1 MRRLLRLLTHWS
13 IAMKL
18 VVMAVAGALCMVL
31 IAVTVLLI
39 AQRELVAERTQRAH
53 AVVDSIWSIADHFQ
67 HEAAAG
73 NMTEAEAKARFFAAA
88 GAIWWENHTNYAFIY
103 DTETARNLMNTGN
116 TALVGRDM
124 RGAKD
129 ARGLP
134 FAAMMLDIAQRR
146 GEGTLVYAFP
156 KGTNPMP
163 LPKIAWFR
171 AFGPWHMLIVS
182 AEYIADIDD
191 TFWQMTRTAA
201 MLIGALLLVS
211 LGIAWAVGRSIV
223 KPLSGLRARMA
234 TLQAGDLA
242 AAVPGAARRD
252 ELGEMARGVLVFRDH
267 MVRES
272 ELSTAQEAERRSMEQ
287 AQRRAALV
295 GMADTVESETAA
307 ALRSIGTRT
316 SAIAATADAMSE
328 SANRTGGSAQ
338 DAAAAAGQALANAQS
353 VASAAEELSAS
364 IREIGGQVSQSTAA
378 VERAVGAGSEARTTI
393 EALNLEVEKIGTV
406 ADMIAEIAA
415 RTNLLALNATIE
427 AARAGDAG
435 KGFAVVAAE
444 VKALA
449 MQTAQSTQEIGRHI
463 GQVRTA
469 TGASVA
475 AVARIEHDINEI
487 NAIASSIAAAV
498 EQQGAS
504 TAEIARSV
512 AGTADAANQVTSR
525 ITDVSNEAT
534 GARQLATEV
543 RDNIV
548 ALNQAVEE
556 LRHSVI
562 RAVRSST
569 SEVDRRQSQRYP
581 TDLAARLTVGGVEHA
596 GRVGDLSA
604 GGAFLTGVAA
614 LPVGT
619 RGTLRLDGA
628 AAALGCEVRAADQD
642 GVHVAFM
649 PDAAASAVLERLL
662 RQAEQRRAA

>member
-1 MRRLLRLLTHWS
+1 MRRLLQSLTHWP

-31 IAVTVLLI
+31 VAVTVLQI
-39 AQRELVAERTQRAH
+39 ARRELVAERTQKAH
-53 AVVDSIWSIADHFQ
+53 AIVDSIWSMADHFQ
-67 HEAAAG
+67 HEAASG
-73 NMTEAEAKARFFAAA
+73 KMTEAEAKARFFDAA
-88 GAIWWENHTNYAFIY
+88 GAVWWEGHTNYSFIY
-103 DTETARNLMNTGN
+103 DTETGRNLMNPGN

-124 RGAKD
+124 RAAKD
-129 ARGLP
+129 AHGLP
-134 FAAMMLDIAQRR
+134 FATMMLDIAQRQ
-146 GEGTLVYAFP
+146 GEGTIRYAFQ
-156 KGTNPMP
+156 KGTNPTP

-171 AFGPWHMLIVS
+171 AFGPWHMLIIS

-201 MLIGALLLVS
+201 TMIAALLLVS
-211 LGIAWAVGRSIV
+211 LGIGWAVGRSIV
-223 KPLSGLRARMA
+223 RPLSGLRARMA

-242 AAVPGAARRD
+242 AAVPGAARHD
-252 ELGEMARGVLVFRDH
+252 ELGEMARAVLVFRDH
-267 MVRES
+267 MVREN
-272 ELSTAQEAERRSMEQ
+272 ELSAAHEAERASAEQ

-295 GMADTVESETAA
+295 GMADTVESETAT
-307 ALRSIGTRT
+307 ALRSIGNRT

-338 DAAAAAGQALANAQS
+338 DAAASAAQALANAQS

-364 IREIGGQVSQSTAA
+364 IREIGGQVSQSSTVVA
-378 VERAVGAGSEARTTI
+378 RAVGAGTEARSTI
-393 EALNLEVEKIGTV
+393 EALNAEVEKIGSV
-406 ADMIAEIAA
+406 ADMISEIAA

-449 MQTAQSTQEIGRHI
+449 TQTAHSTQEIGRHI
-463 GQVRTA
+463 GQVRAA

-475 AVARIEHDINEI
+475 AVARIERDINEI
-487 NAIASSIAAAV
+487 NTIASSIAAAV
-498 EQQGAS
+498 EEQGAS
-504 TAEIARSV
+504 TAEIARNV
-512 AGTADAANQVTSR
+512 AGTADAANQVTNR
-525 ITDVSNEAT
+525 ITDVSNET
-534 GARQLATEV
+534 SGVRQLAVEV

-569 SEVDRRQSQRYP
+569 SDVDRRREQRYP
-581 TDLAARLTVGGVEHA
+581 VDVGARLSVGGTEHA
-596 GRVGDLSA
+596 VRVGDLSA
-604 GGAFLTGVAA
+604 GGAYLHGVAS
-614 LPVGT
+614 LPIGT
-619 RGTLRLDGA
+619 RGSVRLDGV

-642 GVHVAFM
+642 GAHVAFVL
-649 PDAAASAVLERLL
+649 DGAARAALEPLL
-662 RQAEQRRAA
+662 RQAGQRRAA

>member
-1 MRRLLRLLTHWS
+1 MRRLSRSLFHWP

-18 VVMAVAGALCMVL
+18 VVMAMTSALCMVL
-31 IAVTVLLI
+31 VAITVLQV
-39 AQRELVAERTQRAH
+39 ARRELVAERTERAH
-53 AVVDSIWSIADHFQ
+53 AVVDSIWNMADHFQ
-67 HEAAAG
+67 REAAAG
-73 NMTEAEAKARFFAAA
+73 KMTETEAKARFFAAA
-88 GAIWWENHTNYAFIY
+88 GSIWWEGHSNYAFIY

-124 RGAKD
+124 RGARD
-129 ARGLP
+129 AHGVP
-134 FAAMMLDIAQRR
+134 FAAMMLDLARR
-146 GEGTLVYAFP
+146 QGEGTLRYAFQ
-156 KGTNPMP
+156 KGTNPTP
-163 LPKIAWFR
+163 LPKIAFFR
-171 AFGPWHMLIVS
+171 AFGPWHMLIIS

-201 MLIGALLLVS
+201 MMIGALLLVS

-223 KPLSGLRARMA
+223 RPLSGLRGRMA

-242 AAVPGAARRD
+242 AVVPGAERHD
-252 ELGEMARGVLVFRDH
+252 ELGEMARAVLVFRDH
-267 MVRES
+267 MVREN
-272 ELSTAQEAERRSMEQ
+272 ELSAAHEAQRASAEQ

-295 GMADTVESETAA
+295 GMADTVESETAT
-307 ALRSIGTRT
+307 ALQSIGSRT
-316 SAIAATADAMSE
+316 GAIAATADAMSR

-338 DAAAAAGQALANAQS
+338 DAADAAAQALANAQG

-364 IREIGGQVSQSTAA
+364 IREIGGQVSRSTA
-378 VERAVGAGSEARTTI
+378 VVGRAVGAGAEARATI
-393 EALNLEVEKIGTV
+393 EALNQEVEKIGLV

-435 KGFAVVAAE
+435 KGFAVVASE

-449 MQTAQSTQEIGRHI
+449 TQTAHSTQEIGRHI

-475 AVARIEHDINEI
+475 AVARIEQDISEV

-512 AGTADAANQVTSR
+512 AGTAEAANQVTSR
-525 ITDVSNEAT
+525 ITEVSTEAA

-548 ALNQAVEE
+548 ALDHAVDD

-569 SEVDRRQSQRYP
+569 AEVDRRRMPRYP
-581 TDLAARLTVGGVEHA
+581 VDLGARLTVGSAEHA
-596 GRVGDLSA
+596 GRASDLSA
-604 GGAFLTGVAA
+604 GGVLLRGVTGVPAGA
-614 LPVGT
+614 
-619 RGTLRLDGA
+619 RATLRLDGV

-642 GVHVAFM
+642 GVHIAFT
-649 PDAAASAVLERLL
+649 PPEAAAAALEPLL
-662 RQAEQRRAA
+662 QAAQRRAA